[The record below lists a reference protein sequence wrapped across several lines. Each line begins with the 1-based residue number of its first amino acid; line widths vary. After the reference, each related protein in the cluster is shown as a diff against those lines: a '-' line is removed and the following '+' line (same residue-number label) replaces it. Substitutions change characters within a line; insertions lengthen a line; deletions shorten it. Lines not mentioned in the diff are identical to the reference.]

1 MSHTSYRVL
10 FYPLGKN
17 ESALSIIQLSGHSLP
32 FSESEIRVR
41 IPANSSSSLRIVPQ
55 ISAVSSLKVLMGI
68 IDERFPFEDCFLLGF
83 FFVSIMGISTD
94 GVEMSELEF

>member
-1 MSHTSYRVL
+1 MCQTSYRVL

-17 ESALSIIQLSGHSLP
+17 ESALSIQLSGHSLP